1 MIETKNKIYSIN
13 GPIIKIQGPTDFSMA
28 ELVYVGNDRL
38 IGEVIGIDR
47 FKTTIQVYE
56 DTNGLKPGEPIEG
69 SNESMAVE
77 LGPGMLDN
85 IFDGIERPLKE
96 IQNLSGAYIKGIN
109 IDSLNREKVWKV
121 TPLISVGNSKWW
133 RDYS

>member
-1 MIETKNKIYSIN
+1 
-13 GPIIKIQGPTDFSMA
+13 
-28 ELVYVGNDRL
+28 
-38 IGEVIGIDR
+38 
-47 FKTTIQVYE
+47 
-56 DTNGLKPGEPIEG
+56 EPIEG

-96 IQNLSGAYIKGIN
+96 IQNLSGAYIKKGIN

-121 TPLISVGNSKWW
+121 TPLISVGETVNGGEIIAEISETKAIMNNEHVLPDVSGIVITVLAVWVVILEVI
-133 RDYS
+133 